1 MQKHIS
7 RIKIILLLGDII
19 LIIFSIYL
27 CLAVRTKILDQFYVD
42 ASSVPFFTS
51 ASIVY
56 TLIYLFI
63 FYIADIYNF
72 QGKLNSIRFMLRLAI
87 AIIIA
92 NSIVAAGV
100 YILGLWSY
108 SRIVILTNS
117 FSVFSFMFFW
127 RLLYVKIFQGNN
139 VPRRILIIGAGYT
152 GRALYNIMEGN
163 KDFKIVGYLDDDEKK
178 RGTTIGTFPVLGA
191 TNLLSSV
198 VKEKSADQVVV
209 AITHGTT
216 PGLFR
221 MIMNEKF
228 NGVEIL
234 DMPAFYENITDK
246 IPIYHISDRWLGY
259 SDFSGIRKNIYN
271 TKIKGVLDKIIAVFG
286 VVLSFPLMLVAI
298 VAIKIDSKGSVF
310 FKQERVGENAKT
322 FIALK
327 LRTMDCGKEDE
338 RTLAGYKKDPRVTKV
353 GKIIRFFRV
362 DEIPQLWN
370 VIRGDMSIIGP
381 RLLIKEEVR
390 EFLENV
396 PYFYLRHYVKP
407 GITGWAQVHYK
418 HGKEID
424 DATEKLQ
431 YDLFYIK
438 NLSLILDLHIL
449 LKTVKVVLFGRGAR

>member
-27 CLAVRTKILDQFYVD
+27 CLVIRTKILDQFYPDVY
-42 ASSVPFFTS
+42 SLPFF
-51 ASIVY
+51 AIDSIISPI
-56 TLIYLFI
+56 IYIFV
-63 FYIADIYNF
+63 FYITDIYNF
-72 QGKLNSIRFMLRLAI
+72 EGKFISIKFMIKLAI

-100 YILGLWSY
+100 YVLGFWSY
-108 SRIVILTNS
+108 SRIVLLTNI
-117 FSVFSFMFFW
+117 FLVFSLMFLW
-127 RLLYVKIFQGNN
+127 RLLYEKTFQSKN
-139 VPRRILIIGAGYT
+139 VPHRILIIGAGYT
-152 GRALYNIMEGN
+152 GRALYNIMEGK
-163 KDFKIVGYLDDDEKK
+163 KDFKIVGYLDDDKKK
-178 RGTTIGTFPVLGA
+178 RGTTIGISPVLGA
-191 TNLLSSV
+191 TNLLSSI
-198 VKEKSADQVVV
+198 VKEKSVDQVVV
-209 AITHGTT
+209 AITHGTA
-216 PGLFR
+216 PELFR

-228 NGVEIL
+228 KGVEIL

-271 TKIKGVLDKIIAVFG
+271 TKIKRVLDKIIAVFG
-286 VVLSFPLMLVAI
+286 VVSSFPLMLGAI
-298 VAIKIDSKGSVF
+298 VAIKIDSKGSVL
-310 FKQERVGENAKT
+310 FKQERVGENAKI

-338 RTLAGYKKDPRVTKV
+338 KVLAGYKKGPRVTKV
-353 GKIIRFFRV
+353 GKIIRFFRI

-390 EFLENV
+390 EFSENV
-396 PYFYLRHYVKP
+396 PYFYLRHSVKP

-418 HGKEID
+418 HGKEIE

-438 NLSLILDLHIL
+438 NLSPVLDLHIL